1 MKRPL
6 PLILFAYIAGII
18 GGSYVPLPSSWALA
32 GIMGA
37 GMGLVICMAGG
48 KRNGALIFSPAIFL
62 FFGFLFIGRIL
73 QPAFPADHLI
83 HYAGD
88 PKFNIEGL
96 LYRPPEPLEDKVRI
110 FVKAEKIH
118 LEGGHLAVTGNLLLT
133 VKDKQGDL
141 RYGDRVRFISRI
153 YVPRPATNPGAF
165 DYRRFLAFQGIWV
178 TAYANTAA
186 EVVRVEEKKGNAF
199 FHLIEAGR
207 EKIRKFM
214 DENASPESRGII
226 KALVLG
232 ERGDIPKEV
241 NEKFIVAGVNHI
253 LSISGLHVALVA
265 AF

>member
-37 GMGLVICMAGG
+37 GMGLVICMAEG
-48 KRNGALIFSPAIFL
+48 KRKGGLAFSPILFI
-62 FFGFLFIGRIL
+62 FFGFLFIGHVL
-73 QPAFPADHLI
+73 QPDFPPNHLI

-96 LYRPPEPLEDKVRI
+96 LYRPPEPLEDKVRV
-110 FVKAEKIH
+110 FVRAEKIH
-118 LEGGHLAVTGNLLLT
+118 GEGGPWPVTGNLPLT

-141 RYGDRVRFISRI
+141 RYGDRIRFISRI

-165 DYRRFLAFQGIWV
+165 DYRRFLALQGIWV
-178 TAYANTAA
+178 TAYANSAA
-186 EVVRVEEKKGNAF
+186 EVVRLEEKKGNAF
-199 FHLIEAGR
+199 FQFVESGR
-207 EKIRKFM
+207 EKIRKFI
-214 DENASPESRGII
+214 DENASPENRGII

-232 ERGDIPKEV
+232 ERGDIPKAV
-241 NEKFIVAGVNHI
+241 NEKFIITGVNHI
-253 LSISGLHVALVA
+253 LSV
-265 AF
+265 